1 MSYSECLTPYSW
13 VFYSECPPYSKCPT
27 PYSRESYSKCFTPYS
42 RESYSEC
49 STPYKCALLRIDTIR
64 SPASHKNP
72 SSVGTWRPAHNIK
85 NDVLTCRIQMVK
97 RDNKSR
103 TRIFTLSKQASRPT
117 FLKQLIIYG
126 FIDVNIETLIKET
139 LIITG
144 CLNSNWREFWALLP
158 IIEYNYFLQKLS
170 FKLKEKAPLKN
181 FAVLT
186 GKHLFLL
193 KRDSFIK
200 KTL

>member
-1 MSYSECLTPYSW
+1 MICPSPYSRMSYSECLTPYSW
-13 VFYSECPPYSKCPT
+13 VFYSECPPYSKCLT
-27 PYSRESYSKCFTPYS
+27 PYSRESYSKYFTPYS

-103 TRIFTLSKQASRPT
+103 TRIFTLSKQAFPSHVSEAAYYLR
-117 FLKQLIIYG
+117 FYRRKYR
-126 FIDVNIETLIKET
+126 
-139 LIITG
+139 
-144 CLNSNWREFWALLP
+144 NSNKRNSNNYRLP
-158 IIEYNYFLQKLS
+158 
-170 FKLKEKAPLKN
+170 
-181 FAVLT
+181 
-186 GKHLFLL
+186 
-193 KRDSFIK
+193 
-200 KTL
+200 